1 MTRDP
6 GNDHG
11 GQSAAALCSPVI
23 DLRQYTLYPG
33 TRDDFIDL
41 FDRELVET
49 QEAAGMRV
57 IGQFRDLGDPNRF
70 VWMRGFTDMPA
81 REKALTSFY
90 VHGETW
96 RRFRDAANSRMIDSS
111 DALLLHPVRPDR
123 AFALE
128 PSDRR
133 PPPDSAVPASVV
145 VATIYALP
153 KPVDPDFLDYFDGSA
168 LPVIASCG
176 AKVLGVFS
184 TERSSNNFPRLPLRE
199 GENVLITFCGF
210 SDLAAYHT
218 HMTALGRHPTWRSEI
233 YPALVARLQTRP
245 QILRLAP
252 TARSQIRG

>member
-1 MTRDP
+1 MTRDL

-11 GQSAAALCSPVI
+11 GQSATALCSPII

-41 FDRELVET
+41 FDRELVEP
-49 QEAAGMRV
+49 QEATGMRV

-96 RRFRDAANSRMIDSS
+96 QRFREAANSHMIDSS

-128 PSDRR
+128 PPDRR
-133 PPPDSAVPASVV
+133 PSSESGTPASVV
-145 VATIYALP
+145 VATIYQLP
-153 KPVDPDFLDYFDGSA
+153 KPMDPDFLEYFDVSV
-168 LPVIASCG
+168 LPVMASCG
-176 AKVLGVFS
+176 ANVLGVFS
-184 TERSSNNFPRLPLRE
+184 TEYSPNNFPRLPLRE
-199 GENVLITFCGF
+199 IENVLVTFCGF
-210 SDLAAYHT
+210 GDLAAYHA
-218 HMTALGRHPTWRSEI
+218 HMTALGRHLTWRNEI
-233 YPALVARLQTRP
+233 YPTLVARLQTRP
-245 QILRLAP
+245 QIARLAP
-252 TARSQIRG
+252 TVRSQLR